1 MLEECVFTPM
11 PSDSHTS
18 STSVSVMP
26 SSLESS
32 CTRTFFGKRSVF
44 LSGWGTSPSGTDGM

>member
-1 MLEECVFTPM
+1 MLDECVFTPM
-11 PSDSHTS
+11 PNDSHTS

-32 CTRTFFGKRSVF
+32 
-44 LSGWGTSPSGTDGM
+44 

>member
-1 MLEECVFTPM
+1 MLDEWVLTPM
-11 PSDSHTS
+11 PNDSQTS

-32 CTRTFFGKRSVF
+32 
-44 LSGWGTSPSGTDGM
+44 